1 MPFLSLGEELAK
13 LDEPFHLGKAASEVS
28 LKRAFV
34 SNVAVGREFRE
45 TMLPGP
51 ALSGLHERSSDA
63 APPRTWFDVPAFYVG
78 NRSGIAPIGERANRE
93 LEKSQGDGF
102 LLCKKNRSDRR
113 DLEAVQKCLRFFDEL
128 GLFGIRP
135 KPSAKGS
142 PRRTFAFL
150 NRSYHHGKV
159 SNRLR
164 PCLFLVSGIA

>member
-93 LEKSQGDGF
+93 LEKSQGTVFSSARKTAAIVGT
-102 LLCKKNRSDRR
+102 
-113 DLEAVQKCLRFFDEL
+113 LRPF
-128 GLFGIRP
+128 RNA
-135 KPSAKGS
+135 SASLTSSAFSASGQS
-142 PRRTFAFL
+142 HPRRAAHAAPSPF
-150 NRSYHHGKV
+150 
-159 SNRLR
+159 
-164 PCLFLVSGIA
+164 